1 MKTVRIDFNKMNPL
15 VDGFVVGRIGEHNA
29 TKLLITPPTEMQSN
43 GDISFYYVAF
53 ETGGKVYHSERIEKA
68 DTIVVSLWKQLTE
81 NKTLSVQVEG
91 CSKDESILEKSVL
104 LTGLCFLPSVCGEKV
119 DINCEGTQAI
129 TKGVEFV
136 ETAYGNVSEAIVYG
150 VFPSNILKTT
160 SYLKKITLIDV
171 NSLPFRAFDLQTGLV
186 EIVGLEN
193 VSRLDT
199 GVFGSCSSLTTF
211 TLNPELTEIPD
222 QTFLGCKNLEMV
234 DIPSSVIRIGNK
246 AFEECRLLKSVNL
259 ESCESIGERAF
270 YYCNALQKAELSKSL
285 KTVGQYA
292 FYNCTDL
299 DIEEISVSTRINKY
313 AFAQIRGIKK
323 LTLYSPFIDTYAFG
337 YCTNL
342 KTLKIKSGTLLGSN
356 CFYSCTALETCE
368 FEDGTNVIPVSCFA
382 QCSKLDIPFI
392 KVELSINSSGFA
404 NTGMTEITID
414 CPVIGTNAFERC
426 AKLKSVM
433 LLNTTT
439 INNYAFYNCPLL
451 ETVIFP
457 EDLEISIGSSAFYS
471 DSNLTA
477 VSIPKLKS
485 IGSSAFG
492 SCTRLKDVVL
502 GSKGNPVTS
511 IHANSFNFCSSEDM
525 KISIY
530 VEDPS
535 VPLANQP
542 WGALNATIE
551 YLKA

>member
-53 ETGGKVYHSERIEKA
+53 ETGGKVYHSDRIEKA
-68 DTIVVSLWKQLTE
+68 EIIEISLWKQLTE
-81 NKTLSVQVEG
+81 NKTLSIQIEG
-91 CSKDESILEKSVL
+91 CNKDESLLEKSVL
-104 LTGLCFLPSVCGEKV
+104 LTGLCFLPSVCGEESS
-119 DINCEGTQAI
+119 INCEGTRAI
-129 TKGVEFV
+129 TKGIEVV
-136 ETAYGNVSEAIVYG
+136 ETEYGYASEIIIYG
-150 VFPSNILKTT
+150 LLPSNLIEAN
-160 SYLKKITLIDV
+160 YYFKKITLINV
-171 NSLPFRAFDLQTGLV
+171 TSLPFRAFDNLTGLEEV
-186 EIVGLEN
+186 VGMEN
-193 VSRLDT
+193 VVYMDT
-199 GVFGSCSSLTTF
+199 GTFGGCSLLKNVC
-211 TLNPELTEIPD
+211 LNPDLTEIKP
-222 QTFLGCKNLEMV
+222 QTFYNCKALETV
-234 DIPSSVIRIGNK
+234 DVPVGITRIGDK
-246 AFEECRLLKSVNL
+246 AFEECRSLISVNL
-259 ESCESIGERAF
+259 ENCEYIGERSFYGCSLLSNVALSENLKSIGE
-270 YYCNALQKAELSKSL
+270 
-285 KTVGQYA
+285 YA
-292 FYNCTDL
+292 FYNCPVL
-299 DIEEISVSTRINKY
+299 DIEKVSATTRISKY
-313 AFAQIRGIKK
+313 AFCQDRGIKK
-323 LTLYSPFIDTYAFG
+323 LTLFSPYVDTYAFG

-356 CFYSCTALETCE
+356 CFYNCTALETCE
-368 FEDGTNVIPVSCFA
+368 FEDGISAIPISCFA
-382 QCSKLDIPFI
+382 QCSKLDIPYI

-404 NTGMTEITID
+404 NTGLTEITVD

-457 EDLEISIGSSAFYS
+457 ENSAVTIGLSAFYS

-477 VSIPKLKS
+477 INIPKLKS